1 MKKIYLPLTII
12 AVILFNGCRKY
23 VDIRTKGQLVPNE
36 TENFRDIMNTTST
49 FNIGNGYPDFGDDN
63 VDFADA
69 AQQASLATYSPFNN
83 VYTWAAQYF
92 DPASHDYTWDAMYN
106 IIFNCNVVID
116 GVPNSTQGSTAD
128 KNQILGEAL
137 VNRADAYMSLVRAYA
152 KGYNAATAGTD
163 PGVPLLITPSTD
175 QALPRVPLQ
184 QIYAQIISDLKKAA
198 PLMANT
204 SKYNT
209 LASKQAA
216 FALLARAYL
225 DMSDYKNAAVF
236 ADSTLAIN
244 SNILD
249 LNTVSG
255 NSPRNIDNPELIFSK
270 NANVNTAY
278 APTVLRLSD
287 ELLNLLGTSDLRYVN
302 FTTDASNASFDY
314 TGRIFS
320 VDLFLQYPNTHNCG
334 VTVPEVMLIKAEC
347 LARSNDVSGAL
358 ALINAIRRKRF
369 APADYQPLSA
379 SDGATALNRVL
390 DERRR
395 ELFARGI
402 RWSDLKRLNQESRF
416 AKSITH
422 VFNKQTVVLQP
433 NSNRYVFPIAAYY
446 FKFNK
451 NLVQN
456 PR

>member
-1 MKKIYLPLTII
+1 
-12 AVILFNGCRKY
+12 

-49 FNIGNGYPDFGDDN
+49 FNIGNGFPDFGDDN
-63 VDFADA
+63 VDFADT
-69 AQQASLATYSPFNN
+69 AQQASLASYNPFNN
-83 VYTWAAQYF
+83 VYTWAPQYF
-92 DPASHDYTWDAMYN
+92 DPASHDLTWDEMYA
-106 IIFNCNVVID
+106 IIFNCNVVIE
-116 GVPNSTQGSTAD
+116 GVPNSTQGSQAD
-128 KNQILGEAL
+128 KNQISGEAL
-137 VNRADAYMSLVRAYA
+137 VNRADAYMTLARTYA
-152 KGYNAATAGTD
+152 KAYNASTAGTD
-163 PGVPLLITPSTD
+163 LGVPLLITPSID
-175 QALPRVPLQ
+175 QPLPRVSLQ
-184 QIYAQIISDLKKAA
+184 QVYTQIITDLKKAA

-216 FALLARAYL
+216 YALLARAYL
-225 DMSDYKNAAVF
+225 DMSDYKNAAIF

-249 LNTVSG
+249 LNTLG
-255 NSPRNIDNPELIFSK
+255 GTLPRNIDNPELIFSK
-270 NANVNTAY
+270 DANVNTAN

-287 ELLNLLGTSDLRYVN
+287 ELLNLLGTNDLRYVN
-302 FTTDASNASFDY
+302 FTTDASMVSSDY
-314 TGRIFS
+314 TGRVFS

-334 VTVPEVMLIKAEC
+334 VTVPEIMLIKAEC
-347 LARSNDVSGAL
+347 LARSNDVNGAL
-358 ALINAIRRKRF
+358 NLINTIRKKRF
-369 APADYQPLSA
+369 ASTDYQPLSA
-379 SDGATALNRVL
+379 SDGPTALNRVL

-402 RWSDLKRLNQESRF
+402 RWFDLKRLNLDSRF

-422 VFNKQTVVLQP
+422 VFNKQTPVLQP
-433 NSNRYVFPIAAYY
+433 NSNRYVFPIAEYY

>member
-1 MKKIYLPLTII
+1 MKKIYLPLAII
-12 AVILFNGCRKY
+12 ATVLSSGCRKY

-49 FNIGNGYPDFGDDN
+49 FNIGNGFPDFGDDN
-63 VDFADA
+63 VDFVDA
-69 AQQASLATYSPFNN
+69 AQQASLATYTPYNN
-83 VYTWAAQYF
+83 VYTWAAQYY

-106 IIFNCNVVID
+106 IIFNSNVVID
-116 GVPNSTQGSTAD
+116 GVPNSTQGSPTD

-137 VNRADAYMSLVRAYA
+137 VNRADAYMTLVRAYA
-152 KGYNAATAGTD
+152 KAYNATTASTD

-184 QIYAQIISDLKKAA
+184 QVYTQIVSDLKRAA
-198 PLMANT
+198 PLMGNI

-216 FALLARAYL
+216 YALLARAYL

-249 LNTVSG
+249 LNTLSG
-255 NSPRNIDNPELIFSK
+255 SLPRNIDNPELIFSK

-278 APTVLRLSD
+278 APTVLRLSS
-287 ELLNLLGTSDLRYVN
+287 ELINLLGTKDLRYVN

-320 VDLFLQYPNTHNCG
+320 IDLFLQYPNTHNCG

-347 LARSNDVSGAL
+347 LARSNDVNGAL
-358 ALINAIRRKRF
+358 ALVNTIRRKRF
-369 APADYQPLSA
+369 TAADYQPLTA
-379 SDGATALNRVL
+379 SDGATALDRVL
-390 DERRR
+390 DRTEKGALR
-395 ELFARGI
+395 
-402 RWSDLKRLNQESRF
+402 
-416 AKSITH
+416 
-422 VFNKQTVVLQP
+422 
-433 NSNRYVFPIAAYY
+433 
-446 FKFNK
+446 
-451 NLVQN
+451 
-456 PR
+456 PRHPLDRP